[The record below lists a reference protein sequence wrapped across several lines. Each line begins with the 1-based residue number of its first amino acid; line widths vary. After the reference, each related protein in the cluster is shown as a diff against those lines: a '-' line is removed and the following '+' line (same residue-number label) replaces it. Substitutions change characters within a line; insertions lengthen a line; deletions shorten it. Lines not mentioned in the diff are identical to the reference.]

1 MSSLLVHLERWWR
14 AREQRSEAISDL
26 AEMRDLAGQ
35 IERRITETGDCR
47 RAESI
52 LARPVLDDQDIADWP
67 GTDVLDALNRVGRQI
82 AKWDLDNR
90 WWPNEARRAINGKAV
105 TR

>member
-26 AEMRDLAGQ
+26 AQMRDLAGQ
-35 IERRITETGDCR
+35 IERRITETQDCR

-67 GTDVLDALNRVGRQI
+67 GIDVLDALHDVRERITDWG
-82 AKWDLDNR
+82 LLNR
-90 WWPNEARRAINGKAV
+90 WWLNEATRAINGKAV